1 METTP
6 CVYREIVLMMT
17 TLISIVSIQKF
28 KSKSLLSIFVE
39 QLENKKLSPDH
50 FKNSLLIYI
59 IGKTLSGGKSISGKG
74 PLTSARIL

>member
-6 CVYREIVLMMT
+6 CVYREIVLIRT
-17 TLISIVSIQKF
+17 TLIFIVSIQKF

-39 QLENKKLSPDH
+39 QLENKELSLDH

-59 IGKTLSGGKSISGKG
+59 IGKKLSGGKSISGKG

>member
-17 TLISIVSIQKF
+17 TLIFIVSIQKF

-39 QLENKKLSPDH
+39 QLENKELSLDH

-59 IGKTLSGGKSISGKG
+59 IGKTLLGGKSISGKG
-74 PLTSARIL
+74 PLISARIL